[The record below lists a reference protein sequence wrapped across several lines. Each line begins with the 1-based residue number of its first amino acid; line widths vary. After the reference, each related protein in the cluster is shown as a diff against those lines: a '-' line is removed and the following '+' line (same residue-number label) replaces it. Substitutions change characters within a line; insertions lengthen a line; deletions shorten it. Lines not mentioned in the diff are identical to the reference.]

1 MNKVFACVGAM
12 QSSVAVCDS
21 ASWASKRLDAPLV
34 LLHVLD
40 RSESVTEVDLSGNI
54 GLGSREH
61 LLEELATLDEK
72 RGRLAIEAG
81 KAMLD
86 AAAARA
92 RTSGVEAPALMQ
104 RHGDLAESLG
114 ELEADIRLLVIGLHS
129 TQNHSPGMP
138 VGSHVESVIRTMH
151 RPILAIPGEF
161 SEPKSFML
169 AFDGS
174 VTTLK
179 GVEML
184 AASPLCYADENQAGS
199 REKVRTAIDTVQQ
212 IYRQNF
218 FPEMKASWEAYP
230 DNIGHMIWQGCFRC
244 HDGRHKTA
252 DGRESIKANDC
263 NSCHTI
269 LSQGRGEDLNL
280 LTPSGQEFKH
290 PGDEVDGA
298 CNDCHTGGL

>member
-184 AASPLCYADENQAGS
+184 AASPLFRGLPCHLVMVGADTAEHRLALDSARSALEKAGFTVTAVLKSGDVEPVLHAYQADNNIDLMVMGAYGHSRIRQLLVGS
-199 REKVRTAIDTVQQ
+199 TTR
-212 IYRQNF
+212 N
-218 FPEMKASWEAYP
+218 M
-230 DNIGHMIWQGCFRC
+230 
-244 HDGRHKTA
+244 
-252 DGRESIKANDC
+252 
-263 NSCHTI
+263 
-269 LSQGRGEDLNL
+269 LNNTRSPL
-280 LTPSGQEFKH
+280 L
-290 PGDEVDGA
+290 
-298 CNDCHTGGL
+298 LLR